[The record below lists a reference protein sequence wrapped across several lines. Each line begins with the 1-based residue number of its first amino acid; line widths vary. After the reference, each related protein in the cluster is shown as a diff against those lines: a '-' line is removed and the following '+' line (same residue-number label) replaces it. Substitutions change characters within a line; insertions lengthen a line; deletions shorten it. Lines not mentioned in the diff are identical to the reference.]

1 MSAAVV
7 SLQQA
12 INKNAPAKEP
22 SPSELHSGG
31 PEDVLADE
39 VAVPGRGIVEE
50 GGVPALANYTV
61 KLRDFLRHSRES
73 DRNDSC
79 R

>member
-22 SPSELHSGG
+22 SPSELHPSG

-39 VAVPGRGIVEE
+39 VAVPGSGIVEE
-50 GGVPALANYTV
+50 GGVPALGELHGEAE
-61 KLRDFLRHSRES
+61 RFSQAF
-73 DRNDSC
+73 
-79 R
+79 